1 MNNEPPAIGIIG
13 GSGLYQME
21 ELRDATEH
29 KIDTP
34 FGAPSDSLVGG
45 KVSGRQVYFLP
56 RHGRGHRILPHELNH
71 RANIYALRSLNVRWI
86 ISVGAVGSLQEKYEP
101 RDVLLPSQF
110 YDRTSHR
117 AAHTFFGEGIAAHI
131 AFAEPISTKLRNLL
145 AESARS
151 LDVTVHNGGTYVNMD
166 GPAFSTRA
174 ESELNRRNGF
184 DVIAMTNLP
193 EAKLAREAEI
203 AFATMAMITDYD
215 AWKIEEEPV
224 SADIVLSHLVA
235 NAETA
240 RRVIADVIPRIPT
253 EPNWPEHFAL
263 DTALVTDR
271 KFWPEATVEK
281 LKPILGRF
289 LAE

>member
-1 MNNEPPAIGIIG
+1 MKNESPGIGIIG
-13 GSGLYQME
+13 GSGLYDME
-21 ELRDATEH
+21 ELREPTE
-29 KIDTP
+29 IQIETA

-45 KVSGRQVYFLP
+45 KVGGRQVYFLP

-71 RANIYALRSLNVRWI
+71 RANVYALRSLNVRWI
-86 ISVGAVGSLQEKYEP
+86 ISVGAVGSLQEKYAP

-110 YDRTSHR
+110 YDRTSGR
-117 AAHTFFGEGIAAHI
+117 AAHTFFGEGIVAHI

-151 LDVTVHNGGTYVNMD
+151 LGVTVHNGGTYVNMD

-184 DVIAMTNLP
+184 DVIGMTNLP

-203 AFATMAMITDYD
+203 AFAAMAMITDYD
-215 AWKIEEEPV
+215 CWKVEEEAV
-224 SADIVLSHLVA
+224 SAQTILSHLLA

-240 RRVIADVIPRIPT
+240 KKVLLDVIPRIPT
-253 EPNWPEHFAL
+253 EPNWPEHTAL
-263 DTALVTDR
+263 DSALVTDR
-271 KFWPEATVEK
+271 KLWPAATVEK

-289 LAE
+289 L

>member
-1 MNNEPPAIGIIG
+1 MKEQIPAIGVIG

-21 ELRDATEH
+21 EVQDVTEH
-29 KIDTP
+29 QINTP
-34 FGAPSDSLVGG
+34 FGSPSDTLVGG
-45 KVSGRQVYFLP
+45 TLSGRQVYFLP
-56 RHGRGHRILPHELNH
+56 RHGRGHRILPHEINH
-71 RANIYALRSLNVRWI
+71 RANIYALRLLNVRWI
-86 ISVGAVGSLQEKYEP
+86 ISVAAVGSLQEKYAP
-101 RDVLLPSQF
+101 RDVVLPSQF
-110 YDRTSHR
+110 YDRTSNR

-131 AFAEPISTKLRNLL
+131 AFAEPISANLRNLL

-151 LDVTVHNGGTYVNMD
+151 LGVTIHNGGTYVNMD
-166 GPAFSTRA
+166 GPAFSTHA

-215 AWKIEEEPV
+215 CWKVEEEPV
-224 SADIVLSHLVA
+224 SAQTVLGHLMA

-240 RRVIADVIPRIPT
+240 RRVIVDVIPRIPT

-271 KFWPEATVEK
+271 KLWPKSTVAK
-281 LKPILGRF
+281 LKPILARF